1 MVFYAGG
8 VLCAP
13 LLSLRQAAVSVL
25 TAAAAVTLYK
35 FLIYNKTT
43 EQRRNFKFNAGLW
56 LLLLTFFSC
65 ALLRA
70 GLIINDNSN
79 DINKRLDSGAFIKIK
94 GRAGQVKTYEKTPG
108 GQSYSSAVITVE
120 KYYDARLK
128 IYKKIK
134 GSIFIKIIKKMPSEN
149 IANKLSCG
157 DKTAGENF
165 NGASL
170 SENDL
175 IEAAGRVEKIHKY
188 KNLYLSSNNNPL
200 KPEILYSMKTAGEN
214 VTIINKGRSVTGCL
228 KNKAV
233 ELFKN
238 YFPAEISG
246 FLIAFA
252 LGDSSETADSIYF
265 NNNPVFDFCESG
277 LLHIMVVSGG
287 HLTLMIAFISAAL
300 NFLKVRHEFKTL
312 ILFIIISSYFLIIG
326 FQAAVTRAY
335 ISFAVYIAASCLERE
350 INHFNIF
357 IAAMFAHIVIFPEFI
372 FSPGFW
378 LSYIS
383 TFAIIAA
390 GAFKTEPFEERIY
403 LNAVLQYCKIT
414 AAALISTYPAVCYI
428 SGYFPLNSAAANILT
443 LWIYEALLALCL
455 VFAACSLISS
465 YLAWAAAAAIYHIAF
480 AALKINEFIS
490 ILPMGNIAIYKLT
503 LIETLALYSIIAL
516 VTYAA
521 AVKKIAIRSGALLKI
536 AACAIVFLA
545 LRGSALK
552 YFEGAEAIFLD
563 TGQGDCALIKTANN
577 KWIIIDAGG
586 SPSSYNKVLAPYL
599 RYRHISE
606 IEYLI
611 ITHAHGDH
619 YCNAIN
625 LYANRKIKIKNL
637 YYSPC
642 DKGEA
647 GFNKL
652 LKLAHNKK
660 TIYAGGRLFT
670 HGVSID
676 ILWPPANGRLNEE
689 PLDCNDSSIVAAV
702 KINGRSLLFC
712 GDITQKV
719 ENKLAE
725 KLGRYNFDFIKAP
738 HHGSITSN
746 SENFVKTAGARGVY
760 IPSAASNKFGHPH
773 KTVLSRYSDSNYK
786 IYNSQ
791 NCGGII
797 LNISKRIKIKGV
809 NFSGEYL

>member
-1 MVFYAGG
+1 MNCVTINYKLLILLFFYIAG
-8 VLCAP
+8 VICAP
-13 LLSLRQAAVSVL
+13 LFTLWRAAAF
-25 TAAAAVTLYK
+25 AAAAAAALAVIK
-35 FLIYNKTT
+35 FLVYKGG
-43 EQRRNFKFNAGLW
+43 AGCARLAKIDGRLW
-56 LLLLTFFSC
+56 LLFLAFFSC

-70 GLIINDNSN
+70 ELIINDNSK
-79 DINKRLDSGAFIKIK
+79 DINKKLGDGAFVKLAGRLGRVKIND
-94 GRAGQVKTYEKTPG
+94 KTPYG
-108 GQSYSSAVITVE
+108 RSSSSAVIAVE

-128 IYKKIK
+128 TYKKIN
-134 GSIFIKIIKKMPSEN
+134 GSVFIKIN
-149 IANKLSCG
+149 G
-157 DKTAGENF
+157 DRVSAGQPA
-165 NGASL
+165 GAIL

-175 IEAAGRVEKIHKY
+175 IEVAGRVKKIHKY
-188 KNLYLSSNNNPL
+188 KNLYLSSNYNPL
-200 KPEILYSMKTAGEN
+200 KPEILYSIDAEGAGVN
-214 VTIINKGRSVTGCL
+214 VIKKGSNIIGGL

-233 ELFKN
+233 ALFKS
-238 YFPAEISG
+238 YFPADISG

-265 NNNPVFDFCESG
+265 NNDPVFDFCESG

-287 HLTLMIAFISAAL
+287 HVTLMIVFISSAL
-300 NFLKVRHEFKTL
+300 NFLKIRPEINAL
-312 ILFIIISSYFLIIG
+312 ILFIIVSLYFLIIG

-350 INHFNIF
+350 INQLNIF
-357 IAAMFAHIVIFPEFI
+357 IAAMFAHIIIFPEFI

-390 GAFKTEPFEERIY
+390 CAYKIELFKERIY
-403 LNAVLQYCKIT
+403 LNAFLQYCKIS
-414 AAALISTYPAVCYI
+414 AAALISTYPAVCHI
-428 SGYFPLNSAAANILT
+428 AGYFPLNSIAANILT

-455 VFAACSLISS
+455 IFAAVSLISTT
-465 YLAWAAAAAIYHIAF
+465 LAWAAAAAVYHTAF

-490 ILPMGNIAIYKLT
+490 FLPMGNLAIYKLT
-503 LIETLALYSIIAL
+503 LTETLALYLIIAG
-516 VTYAA
+516 VIYTF
-521 AVKKIAIRSGALLKI
+521 AVKKATVSRGALLKI
-536 AACAIVFLA
+536 AACALIILT
-545 LRGSALK
+545 LRGGAIK

-563 TGQGDCALIKTANN
+563 TGQGDCALVKTAGN

-586 SPSSYNKVLAPYL
+586 SASSYNKVLAPYL

-611 ITHAHGDH
+611 ITHAHSDH
-619 YCNAIN
+619 YCNAVN
-625 LYANRKIKIKNL
+625 LYANRKIKIKTL

-652 LKLAHNKK
+652 LSLAYNKK
-660 TIYAGGRLFT
+660 TIYAGGRLFADEI
-670 HGVSID
+670 SID
-676 ILWPPANGRLNEE
+676 ILWPPADWPSNEA
-689 PLDCNDSSIVAAV
+689 PPDCNDSSIVAAV
-702 KINGRSLLFC
+702 KIKDRSILFC

-719 ENKLAE
+719 ENKLIK
-725 KLGRYNFDFIKAP
+725 KLSRYNFDFVKAP

-746 SENFVKTAGARGVY
+746 SEEFIKAAGARGVY

-773 KTVLSRYSDSNYK
+773 KKVLNRYDEADYK

-797 LNISKRIKIKGV
+797 LNISKRIKINGY